1 MLFSS
6 LVFIWYFLPIVF
18 LAYICIP
25 NLKLKNGIL
34 LISSILFYA
43 WGEPKYV
50 VLMVISIGINYVFGR
65 LIDAGQEKRM
75 RRIMITACI
84 VVNLGILGYYKY
96 FNFFADLVNAAAR
109 REVVGAR
116 DIVLPIGISFYTFQ
130 ALSYVVDVYRK
141 KIKVQKNFWNL
152 ALYISFFP
160 QLIAGPIV
168 KYHEIDTQLTQRTI
182 STGRMAYGIKRFSY
196 GLGKKVIFA
205 NTFAAV
211 VDNVLTSPNQELAST
226 GLAWFTILLYTLQ
239 IYYDF
244 SGYSDMAIGLGKI
257 FGFDFMEN
265 FNYPYLSQS
274 IREFWRRWHISLST
288 WFREYLYIPL
298 GGNRKGNVR
307 TYINLFIVFLVTGLW
322 HGAGI
327 NFVLW
332 GAYYGVF
339 IVAERLFL
347 GDILEKNRFKVLNH
361 VYTMFV
367 VIVGWMLFRIES
379 LGQIKEMVKVMFF
392 GRGGCYTIPM
402 FADRRVIFWFVAGI
416 LFCGP
421 VQAVFKGLK
430 AHLYEEDHINW
441 WDIVM
446 MAVLLGFCTLLL
458 VNNTYN
464 PFIYFRF

>member
-1 MLFSS
+1 M
-6 LVFIWYFLPIVF
+6 
-18 LAYICIP
+18 
-25 NLKLKNGIL
+25 
-34 LISSILFYA
+34 
-43 WGEPKYV
+43 
-50 VLMVISIGINYVFGR
+50 
-65 LIDAGQEKRM
+65 
-75 RRIMITACI
+75 
-84 VVNLGILGYYKY
+84 
-96 FNFFADLVNAAAR
+96 
-109 REVVGAR
+109 
-116 DIVLPIGISFYTFQ
+116 
-130 ALSYVVDVYRK
+130 
-141 KIKVQKNFWNL
+141 
-152 ALYISFFP
+152 
-160 QLIAGPIV
+160 
-168 KYHEIDTQLTQRTI
+168 
-182 STGRMAYGIKRFSY
+182 
-196 GLGKKVIFA
+196 
-205 NTFAAV
+205 

-379 LGQIKEMVKVMFF
+379 LGQIK
-392 GRGGCYTIPM
+392 CILIH
-402 FADRRVIFWFVAGI
+402 RR
-416 LFCGP
+416 
-421 VQAVFKGLK
+421 
-430 AHLYEEDHINW
+430 D
-441 WDIVM
+441 
-446 MAVLLGFCTLLL
+446 
-458 VNNTYN
+458 
-464 PFIYFRF
+464 